1 MKDFFSSFLDLK
13 ITGKLECSSTT
24 EKAYSK
30 SSSKAFFPSL
40 SHSRSHSRIE
50 RAIEYL
56 CCFFLHLLSAQCVYA
71 VYMPNTKNIC
81 FPCDITATLL
91 FSPPLARPVS
101 KNFCVYILFNAAA
114 KSKHGGGVSLWCMTF
129 GNLIRKFGAVK

>member
-56 CCFFLHLLSAQCVYA
+56 CCFFFFIYLARNVSMPSICQIQKTFVFLAILLPRSPSLLLS
-71 VYMPNTKNIC
+71 
-81 FPCDITATLL
+81 
-91 FSPPLARPVS
+91 LARCLRISVFTFYLMPQQNLNTVVV
-101 KNFCVYILFNAAA
+101 FHC
-114 KSKHGGGVSLWCMTF
+114 GV
-129 GNLIRKFGAVK
+129 